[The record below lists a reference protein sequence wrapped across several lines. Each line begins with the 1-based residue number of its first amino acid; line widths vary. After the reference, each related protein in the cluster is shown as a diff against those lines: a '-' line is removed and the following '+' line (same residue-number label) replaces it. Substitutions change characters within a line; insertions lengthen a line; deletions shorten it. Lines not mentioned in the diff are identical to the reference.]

1 LLDCANSVILYERER
16 YVSKH
21 EGENLMNYAVIFAG
35 GTGTRMNTKT
45 RPKQFLTLHGKEI
58 IIYTLEHFENHPGI
72 EGISVVCIAEWID
85 YLKKLLEK
93 YHIQKVKWIS
103 PGGGTGQES
112 IFNGL
117 NAMRGDIDKDSIVLI
132 HDGVRPLID
141 EKLITDNIKM
151 VQEKGCAVT
160 VVPAIETVMLVDDKG
175 EIVESVDRN
184 KCRVVRA
191 PQSFI
196 YQELMNAHDRAR
208 EKGIIN
214 MIDSATMM
222 SEAGHTLYPVVG
234 RPDNIKI
241 TTPSDFYTFRAI
253 VEAEENSQIFG

>member
-1 LLDCANSVILYERER
+1 
-16 YVSKH
+16 
-21 EGENLMNYAVIFAG
+21 MNYAVIFAG

-58 IIYTLEHFENHPGI
+58 IIYTLEHFENHPDI
-72 EGISVVCIAEWID
+72 DGISVVCIAEWID
-85 YLKKLLEK
+85 YLKTLLDRYRIK
-93 YHIQKVKWIS
+93 KVKWIS
-103 PGGGTGQES
+103 PGGITGQKS
-112 IFNGL
+112 IYNGL
-117 NAMRGDIDKDSIVLI
+117 NAMRGDIADDSIVLI

-141 EKLITDNIKM
+141 EELISDNIRTAR
-151 VQEKGCAVT
+151 EKGCAVT
-160 VVPAIETVMLVDDKG
+160 VVPAVETVMLVD
-175 EIVESVDRN
+175 ENEQIVESVDRN

-196 YQELMNAHDRAR
+196 YQNLMDAHDKARAA
-208 EKGIIN
+208 GIDN

-222 SEAGHTLYPVVG
+222 SEAGYTLYPVVG
-234 RPDNIKI
+234 KPDNIKI